1 MMRHSSQGPRA
12 RANGHAATVSANG
25 ATAMRRNLAIDLV
38 IYFDDSGNMA
48 THIATRTPAGRAA
61 PALNAA
67 CQCIWLDRERLR
79 TQLELATGNAGLLLD
94 ERPGLAAGSVVF
106 LDQQDAT
113 AMDTTIAL
121 VHRALMSPAYAR
133 HVGQHAWQVTSLDRY
148 SSGALLAFDFHL
160 GSADPQLIEIN
171 TNPGGLL
178 VNMELARA
186 LTACCDQV
194 AAPLARLASGGI
206 PLDELAMHVAG
217 HFSAEW
223 QRIRGDA
230 RLETIAIVDDDPRGQ
245 FLCPEFVLY
254 QRLFE
259 LAGWHAPIVDAADLE
274 IDGGRL
280 VANGR
285 RIDLVYNRVTDF
297 YLAEPRHAALRRASE
312 ERLAVVTPNPAMH
325 ARWADKRLLAWL
337 RDEVLLGEAGLEA
350 DERSHLIKTIPPTE
364 IVAPGAGDDL
374 WRRRK
379 ELFFKPVSGYG
390 SKAAF
395 RGDKLTRRTFEHI
408 MAHRYVAQALAPTSV
423 RRVVAEGEAMDLRA
437 DIRNY
442 GSGGLTWLRAARLYR
457 GQTTNF
463 RTPGGGFAPVLTL
476 PA

>member
-1 MMRHSSQGPRA
+1 MRACCSTSGR
-12 RANGHAATVSANG
+12 
-25 ATAMRRNLAIDLV
+25 
-38 IYFDDSGNMA
+38 DS
-48 THIATRTPAGRAA
+48 
-61 PALNAA
+61 
-67 CQCIWLDRERLR
+67 
-79 TQLELATGNAGLLLD
+79 
-94 ERPGLAAGSVVF
+94 RPGSVVF
-106 LDQQDAT
+106 VDPQDAA

-121 VHRALMSPAYAR
+121 IHRALMSPAYAR
-133 HVGQHAWQVTSLDRY
+133 HVAGHSPQVASVDGD
-148 SSGALLAFDFHL
+148 SSGALLGFDFHL

-194 AAPLARLASGGI
+194 AAPLARLASGAI
-206 PLDELAMHVAG
+206 PLDELAMHAAG

-223 QRIRGDA
+223 QRARGDA

-245 FLCPEFVLY
+245 FLYPEFVLY

-259 LAGWHAPIVDAADLE
+259 RAGWHAHIVDAAELE
-274 IDGGRL
+274 ILDGHL
-280 VANGR
+280 AANGR

-297 YLAEPRHAALRRASE
+297 YLAEPGHAALRRASE
-312 ERLAVVTPNPAMH
+312 EGLAVITPNPATH

-337 RDEVLLGEAGLEA
+337 RDEALLGEAGLDA
-350 DERSHLIKTIPPTE
+350 GERSHLLKTIPPTE
-364 IVAPGAGDDL
+364 IVAADARDDL

-379 ELFFKPVSGYG
+379 ELFFKPVDGYAG
-390 SKAAF
+390 KAAY

-408 MAHRYVAQALAPTSV
+408 MANRYVAQALAPTSV
-423 RRVVAEGEAMDLRA
+423 RRVVAEGEAMDLRV
-437 DIRNY
+437 DMRNY
-442 GSGGLTWLRAARLYR
+442 GSGGITWLRAARLYR

>member
-1 MMRHSSQGPRA
+1 MVKSSVTRA
-12 RANGHAATVSANG
+12 
-25 ATAMRRNLAIDLV
+25 
-38 IYFDDSGNMA
+38 
-48 THIATRTPAGRAA
+48 PAGRAA

-67 CQCIWLDRERLR
+67 CQCIWLDRERLHA
-79 TQLELATGNAGLLLD
+79 QLELATGNSGLLLD

-106 LDQQDAT
+106 VDRQDAA
-113 AMDTTIAL
+113 AMDRTGAL
-121 VHRALMSPAYAR
+121 IHRALMSPAFAR
-133 HVGQHAWQVTSLDRY
+133 HVGRHAPQIAGLDRD
-148 SSGALLAFDFHL
+148 STGALLGFDFHL

-178 VNMELARA
+178 VNLELARA

-194 AAPLARLASGGI
+194 AAPLARLASGAI
-206 PLDELAMHVAG
+206 PLDEVAMHVAA
-217 HFSAEW
+217 HLSAEW
-223 QRIRGDA
+223 KRGRGDDA

-245 FLCPEFVLY
+245 FLYPEFVLY

-259 LAGWHAPIVDAADLE
+259 RAGWHSLIVDAAELE

-280 VANGR
+280 VADGR

-297 YLAEPRHAALRRASE
+297 YLAEPGHAALRQAIE
-312 ERLAVVTPNPAMH
+312 QDLAVVAPNPATH
-325 ARWADKRLLAWL
+325 ARWADKRLLSWL
-337 RDEVLLGEAGLEA
+337 RDEALLGEAGLDT
-350 DERSHLIKTIPPTE
+350 DERAHLLKTIPPTE
-364 IVAPGAGDDL
+364 IVAADAGDDL

-379 ELFFKPVSGYG
+379 ELFFKPVDGYG
-390 SKAAF
+390 SKAAY

-408 MAHRYVAQALAPTSV
+408 MANRYVAQALAPTSA
-423 RRVVAEGEAMDLRA
+423 RRVIAEGQPADLRV
-437 DIRNY
+437 DLRNY

>member
-1 MMRHSSQGPRA
+1 MD
-12 RANGHAATVSANG
+12 T
-25 ATAMRRNLAIDLV
+25 
-38 IYFDDSGNMA
+38 
-48 THIATRTPAGRAA
+48 ATRSPPGRAA
-61 PALNAA
+61 PTLNAA

-79 TQLELATGNAGLLLD
+79 TQLDLAIGDAGLLLD

-106 LDQQDAT
+106 VDSQDAT
-113 AMDTTIAL
+113 AMDRTGAL
-121 VHRALMSPAYAR
+121 IHRALMSPAYAR
-133 HVGQHAWQVTSLDRY
+133 HVGQHASQVAWLHRDST
-148 SSGALLAFDFHL
+148 GALLGLDFHL

-194 AAPLARLASGGI
+194 AAPLAQLASGAI
-206 PLDELAMHVAG
+206 PLDDLATHVVG
-217 HFSAEW
+217 HFAAEW
-223 QRIRGDA
+223 KHARGSGA

-245 FLCPEFVLY
+245 FLYPEFVLY

-259 LAGWHAPIVDAADLE
+259 RAGWHALIVDAAELE
-274 IDGGRL
+274 IDDGRL

-297 YLAEPRHAALRRASE
+297 YLAEPGHAALRQAIE
-312 ERLAVVTPNPAMH
+312 QDLAVVTPNPATH

-337 RDEVLLGEAGLEA
+337 RDEALLGEAGLDA
-350 DERSHLIKTIPPTE
+350 DERSHLQKTIPPTE
-364 IVAPGAGDDL
+364 IVAPEAGDDL

-390 SKAAF
+390 SKAAY

-408 MAHRYVAQALAPTSV
+408 MANQYVAQALAPTSV
-423 RRVVAEGEAMDLRA
+423 RRVVAEGQPVDLRV
-437 DIRNY
+437 DVRNY
-442 GSGGLTWLRAARLYR
+442 GSGGITWLRAARLYR

-476 PA
+476 PAWRIAVTSGSW